1 MKLQISLYLLYNE
14 QIYLFGIGIMQQK
27 DIPFLKMNGLENNFV
42 ILDARQHDFK
52 LSVATLQAIA
62 NRETDPV
69 TKRGFDQLI
78 VLENSTI
85 ADVFMRIYNADGSQV
100 NACGNATRCVGSL
113 TMQALGRDECSI
125 ETNDGKKFARFETTL
140 CAQTNM
146 VEQRQVTANMGPV
159 KLAWDQI
166 PLSEEFHDTA
176 GIELEIGP
184 FGNPILHTPSV
195 ANMGNPHVVFWAD
208 KDPDEYG
215 LKNFG
220 PMIENHP
227 LFPEQVN
234 VSIGQVLPND
244 TVKLRTWERGVGL
257 TRACGTAAC
266 AAAVSAHRRG
276 FTSSKVTISVP
287 AGNILIEWTKNNN
300 VLMTGDWM
308 LDYEGTIPA
317 DIFLLEDAGVA

>member
-1 MKLQISLYLLYNE
+1 MAQL
-14 QIYLFGIGIMQQK
+14 
-27 DIPFLKMNGLENNFV
+27 DIPFLKMNGLGNDFV
-42 ILDARQHDFK
+42 ILDARVHNFK
-52 LSVATLQAIA
+52 LSVAALQAIA
-62 NRETDPV
+62 ARETDPV
-69 TKRGFDQLI
+69 TGRGFDQLI
-78 VLENSTI
+78 VLENSKI

-113 TMQALGRDECSI
+113 TMQALGQDECSI
-125 ETNDGKKFARFETTL
+125 ETNDGKKFARFETSL
-140 CAQTNM
+140 CSHNSNM
-146 VEQRQVTANMGPV
+146 AEQRQVTANMGAV

-195 ANMGNPHVVFWAD
+195 ANMGNPHVIFWAD
-208 KDPDEYG
+208 KHPDEYG

-220 PMIENHP
+220 PMIEHHP
-227 LFPEQVN
+227 LFPERVN
-234 VSIGQVLPND
+234 VSVGQVLPND
-244 TVKLRTWERGVGL
+244 KVILRTWERGVGL

-276 FTSSKVTISVP
+276 FTSNKVTISLP
-287 AGNILIEWTKNNN
+287 AGDILIEWTNNNN

-308 LDYEGTIPA
+308 LDYEGIIPA

>member
-1 MKLQISLYLLYNE
+1 MH
-14 QIYLFGIGIMQQK
+14 QQ
-27 DIPFLKMNGLENNFV
+27 DIPFLKMNGLGNDFV
-42 ILDARQHDFK
+42 ILDARKHSFN

-62 NRETDPV
+62 ARETDPV
-69 TKRGFDQLI
+69 TNRGFDQLI
-78 VLENSTI
+78 VLEDSKI

-113 TMQALGRDECSI
+113 TMQALGIDECSI
-125 ETNDGKKFARFETTL
+125 ETNDGKKFTRFEAEL

-146 VEQRQVTANMGPV
+146 AEQRRVTANMGPV

-166 PLSEEFHDTA
+166 PLSEEFHNTA

-195 ANMGNPHVVFWAD
+195 ANMGNPHVIFWAN
-208 KDPDEYG
+208 KHPDEYG

-220 PMIENHP
+220 PMIEHHP
-227 LFPEQVN
+227 LFPECVN
-234 VSIGQVLPND
+234 VSVGQVLPND
-244 TVKLRTWERGVGL
+244 KIILRTWERGVGL

-276 FTSSKVTISVP
+276 FTSNKVTICVP
-287 AGNILIEWTKNNN
+287 AGELLIEWTENNN
-300 VLMTGDWM
+300 VLMTGDWT
-308 LDYEGTIPA
+308 LDYEGMIPA
-317 DIFLLEDAGVA
+317 EIFLLKDVGAAE